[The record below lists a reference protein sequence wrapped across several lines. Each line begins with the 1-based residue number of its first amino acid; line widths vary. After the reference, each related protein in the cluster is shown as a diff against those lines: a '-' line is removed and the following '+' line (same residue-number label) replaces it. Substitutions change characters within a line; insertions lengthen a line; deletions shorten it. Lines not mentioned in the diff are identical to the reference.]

1 MLLLFSPPRHKTF
14 PACARCLRSRASS
27 PEWGEPHTLDDRRLT
42 ARQRARL
49 EKEAGLAEDLQW
61 HEMAMPA
68 ELAYT
73 WKGKGACR
81 VRSCT
86 CMVELRSVQLMGWLH
101 L

>member
-1 MLLLFSPPRHKTF
+1 MSLFPLPQHEVL
-14 PACARCLRSRASS
+14 PACVLLLRSRASS

-73 WKGKGACR
+73 WKGKGAR
-81 VRSCT
+81 RGSSCT
-86 CMVELRSVQLMGWLH
+86 CRWRCCYGLNG
-101 L
+101 